1 MNYVQVQI
9 VITCGLIGALLAYI
23 AWRIGE
29 RKFTYTCT
37 NCSFVGP
44 SRHLWN
50 TTLGWLGAS
59 VLAWSLLLFW
69 SARLLVRR
77 SVGQG
82 GEDSDKIGEGL
93 GGLLGGS
100 ALLTSSW
107 AMLILATVL
116 IATWLLSSRPAC
128 LRCRETRI
136 IRDQASARESAGA
149 A

>member
-1 MNYVQVQI
+1 M
-9 VITCGLIGALLAYI
+9 
-23 AWRIGE
+23 E
-29 RKFTYTCT
+29 
-37 NCSFVGP
+37 
-44 SRHLWN
+44 HD
-50 TTLGWLGAS
+50 LGWLGAS